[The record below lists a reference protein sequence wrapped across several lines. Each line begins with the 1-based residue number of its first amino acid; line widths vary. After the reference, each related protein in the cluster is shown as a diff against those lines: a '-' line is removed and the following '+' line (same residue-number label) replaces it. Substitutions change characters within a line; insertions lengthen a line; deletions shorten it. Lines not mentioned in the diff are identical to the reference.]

1 MATAWADRWLRGV
14 DRLVTRGRAP
24 IDLWAQFRRNRSLYL
39 LGGLTLMIQQ
49 GLLAKRDF
57 LVKGAVDAVTAFREA
72 DATNGAIMILIVSV
86 VAACARLLSR
96 MTVFTA
102 GRNVEYELR
111 ARLIEHL
118 HRLGPR
124 FFARMP
130 TGEIMSRATNDLS
143 QVRLLLGFGVLN
155 VFSSALSL
163 LSALYVMIAISLQL
177 TLATLTIFPALMIVT
192 RWFSFGLFKRN
203 RENQQAIG
211 KMSDRVLASFAG
223 VRVVRSFAMEE
234 EEHAA
239 FEELN
244 QDYLEKSLSLARFRG
259 SMPAVMSAFVALG
272 VLIAF
277 WYGAHLL
284 VDGQISTGDFVA
296 FWLALLR
303 LIWPMMA
310 IGFVTA
316 VVQRG
321 RAGYQRLKEI
331 FDAEPELTDGDRKPP
346 ETIAGS
352 LRVSDLSFAYGE
364 TVVLDGVGFDLPAG
378 QSLAV
383 VGRTGSGKST
393 LGALMA
399 RLLPPEPGTVFLDE
413 VDVCEL
419 PLRSVRASVVYT
431 QQNAFLFSTTVEEN
445 IAFALNDR
453 GAEDGHGR
461 VRQAAA
467 EAQVDADVELLPE
480 GYDTVV
486 GERGVQLSGG
496 QKQRVALARA
506 LISEPAVLVLDD
518 PLSAVDARTESAIL
532 DAIERQSAER
542 TVVLIT
548 HRIAAAQRCDRVIV
562 LERGRVVESGTHEQ
576 LLQGDGLYALFAEE
590 QQLER
595 ELAAVSVPPSDAP
608 EARA

>member
-1 MATAWADRWLRGV
+1 
-14 DRLVTRGRAP
+14 
-24 IDLWAQFRRNRSLYL
+24 
-39 LGGLTLMIQQ
+39 MIQQ

-72 DATNGAIMILIVSV
+72 DATNGAIMILVVSV

-124 FFARMP
+124 FFAQMP
-130 TGEIMSRATNDLS
+130 TGEIMSRATNDLG

-155 VFSSALSL
+155 VLSSALSL

-192 RWFSFGLFKRN
+192 RWFSFGLFERN

-284 VDGQISTGDFVA
+284 VEGQISTGDFVA

-321 RAGYQRLKEI
+321 RAGYQRLKQI

-346 ETIAGS
+346 ETIRGS
-352 LRVSDLSFAYGE
+352 LRVSDLRFAYGE

-378 QSLAV
+378 ESLAI

-393 LGALMA
+393 LGALLA
-399 RLLPPEPGTVFLDE
+399 RLLSPEPGTVFLDE
-413 VDVCEL
+413 IDVCEL

-445 IAFALNDR
+445 IAYALDDR
-453 GAEDGHGR
+453 RTDDGHER
-461 VRQAAA
+461 VREAAA

-518 PLSAVDARTESAIL
+518 PLSAVDARTETAIL
-532 DAIERQSAER
+532 DAIERQSSER

-548 HRIAAAQRCDRVIV
+548 HRIAAAQRCDRVLV
-562 LERGRVVESGTHEQ
+562 LERGRVVEAGTHEE

-595 ELAAVSVPPSDAP
+595 ELATVAVPLSGPA
-608 EARA
+608 EAHV